1 LPAVNAAM
9 RPVYEAKGLLQV
21 SDDDVVVE
29 ESAA

>member
-1 LPAVNAAM
+1 VNEAM
-9 RPVYEAKGLLQV
+9 RPVYAAKGLLPL